1 MIRRPPRSTRTHTL
15 FPYTT
20 LFRSTFQLTDALRRT
35 GWLRIRS
42 ATPEPGSS
50 EDAPPDY
57 RLRSRLYGKGNDLS
71 LAVELVQADH
81 DLVIWTHEVP
91 IRSGAR
97 GPDQV
102 TSGSLTLANSLTRP
116 RGPVVVPPVPFSP
129 DIPAPCSP
137 SVLAPPAP

>member
-71 LAVELVQADH
+71 LAVELVQADN
-81 DLVIWTHEVP
+81 DLVVWTHEVP
-91 IRSGAR
+91 IRAAAR
-97 GPDQV
+97 GPDQ
-102 TSGSLTLANSLTRP
+102 LAWVSMSRAKMG
-116 RGPVVVPPVPFSP
+116 RASWRERVGQYV
-129 DIPAPCSP
+129 
-137 SVLAPPAP
+137 

>member
-71 LAVELVQADH
+71 LAVELVQADN
-81 DLVIWTHEVP
+81 DLVVWTHEVP
-91 IRSGAR
+91 IRAAAR
-97 GPDQV
+97 GPDHLAWV
-102 TSGSLTLANSLTRP
+102 SMSLASSLNRL
-116 RGPVVVPPVPFSP
+116 RGARKRVG
-129 DIPAPCSP
+129 
-137 SVLAPPAP
+137 